1 MHKYTL
7 EDQLKLEQEY
17 KEYAKELF
25 ISRHREQ
32 ENKGRGAA
40 TAVGKGLTN
49 HYADLLAENIKQWL
63 EDELK
68 PRRGVQKEYKKLLEA
83 LVKAVGQ
90 DKVLLNACAF
100 TFETVINAVVD
111 TRGRQSVSS
120 VASTIGVKLYHEC
133 KLEAYLQ
140 TVEDRPKVKRIEAEV
155 SSRVQT
161 RYKWNYVDQIT
172 IQDNYDFYKAEPREL
187 LAIGAALLHMFK
199 EVTGIV
205 DFLTTT
211 KNIFLVPNDK
221 FMQIWAANLDNIA
234 SRLTLAVPTIIP
246 PKPWTGLF
254 EGAYYGA
261 LKGRTQLLRLTYMQR
276 KTRTVQNYIRRVQEL
291 DLTEVMEAINK
302 IQETAYRINTP
313 VLDLVHTLIQ
323 LGGDR
328 AGVERMQP
336 YDKLP
341 YLTNGTDEQVKV
353 HKKKAVELIHKE
365 AARKSKAIRVMK
377 TVAFAKDFSKYETIY
392 FPCNM
397 DFRGRI
403 YPLSY
408 FSHQGDDL
416 MKSLLVYADP
426 VPCKDPSDFEL
437 LQIQGCNLWGNDKV
451 SLLERIIWVEE
462 NSHHILASAKDP
474 LGYTWWEQ
482 ADEPLQ
488 FIAFCME
495 YAKAKEY
502 IEENGSIVGYKCGIV
517 ICYDGTC
524 SGLQHYS
531 AMLQDPIGGSAVNL
545 IDHEKPADIYQE
557 VADKV
562 QALVESDLDNGSVDT
577 IVEDKDGREFTKY
590 GTKTL
595 ATAWLAHGIN
605 RKVCKRPVMT
615 LAYGSG
621 QYGFGEQILEDTV
634 KDSPE
639 FDGMRG
645 QAARYLAAHIW
656 TAVQKVVVAATE
668 GMNFLKALAKELSKE
683 DLPVNWYTP
692 LGLPVQQPYLEF
704 ERKEYRARFGAKI
717 RMRLYYNEVTDM
729 ESVDRNHQRN
739 GIAPNFIHSL
749 DSTHLMMT
757 VNAAG
762 LANYTTIHD
771 SFGTSLGEARHL
783 KQVIREQLYIL
794 YTEYRP
800 LEAFKDYVEEQLG
813 RPVDVE
819 LPQKGTLDL
828 KEILTST
835 FVFH

>member
-68 PRRGVQKEYKKLLEA
+68 PRRGVQKEYKKLLEY
-83 LVKAVGQ
+83 LVKAVGK

-100 TFETVINAVVD
+100 TFETVINAITDV
-111 TRGRQSVSS
+111 TAKATVST
-120 VASTIGVKLYHEC
+120 VASMLGMKIYQEC
-133 KLEAYLQ
+133 HLDAYIKSL
-140 TVEDRPKVKRIEAEV
+140 EDRPQIVRIEQEV
-155 SSRVQT
+155 KTRVQL
-161 RYKWNYVDQIT
+161 RYKTAYTEEIT
-172 IQDNYDFYKAEPREL
+172 KDFPFYKPNTREL
-187 LAIGAALLHMFK
+187 GSLGVQLLHIFV
-199 EVTGIV
+199 EVTGLATYTEEGKSTRV
-205 DFLTTT
+205 SPTDRMLE
-211 KNIFLVPNDK
+211 
-221 FMQIWAANLDNIA
+221 IWSKNLDYIA
-234 SRLTLAVPTIIP
+234 TKMVYTTPTIIP
-246 PKPWTGLF
+246 PKPWTSIT

-261 LKGRTQLLRLTYMQR
+261 MKGRTQLLRLPFVGGR
-276 KTRTVQNYIRRVQEL
+276 TRTVKTYLSRLKEL
-291 DLTEVMEAINK
+291 DLSEIFKAINS
-302 IQETAYRINTP
+302 IQETAYRINVP
-313 VLDLVHTLIQ
+313 ILELIEKIVEE
-323 LGGDR
+323 GGER
-328 AGVERMQP
+328 AGIERIEP
-336 YDKLP
+336 YAKLP
-341 YLTNGTDEQVKV
+341 YLAEGTKEQIKA

-365 AARKSKAIRVMK
+365 ITRKSKALRVLK
-377 TVAFAKDFSKYETIY
+377 TLYNARAFSKYETIY

-403 YPLSY
+403 YPLSF

-416 MKSLLVYADP
+416 MKSLIIYADP

-451 SLLERIIWVEE
+451 SLLDRIIWVEN
-462 NSHHILASAKDP
+462 NSHHILKSAEDP

-502 IEENGSIVGYKCGIV
+502 IAENGSIVGYKCGIV

-562 QALVESDLDNGSVDT
+562 QALVENDLENGSVDT
-577 IVEDKDGREFTKY
+577 LTEDKDGREFTKY

-656 TAVQKVVVAATE
+656 EAVQKVVVAATE
-668 GMNFLKALAKELSKE
+668 GMNFLKALARELAKD

-692 LGLPVQQPYLEF
+692 LGLPVQQPYL
-704 ERKEYRARFGAKI
+704 KLTQHTYQARLGAKVRI
-717 RMRLYYNEVTDM
+717 RLYYQEPDEK
-729 ESVDRNHQRN
+729 ESVDVNHQRN

-762 LANYTTIHD
+762 LTNYTTIHD

-794 YTEYRP
+794 YTEHRP
-800 LEAFKDYVEEQLG
+800 LEAFKEYVEEQLG
-813 RPVDVE
+813 RPVEVE

-828 KEILTST
+828 EEILTST

>member
-1 MHKYTL
+1 MQKYTL

-68 PRRGVQKEYKKLLEA
+68 PRRGVQKEYKKLLEY
-83 LVKAVGQ
+83 LVKAVGK

-100 TFETVINAVVD
+100 TFETIVNSL
-111 TRGRQSVSS
+111 TEGRGYTTN
-120 VASTIGVKLYHEC
+120 STIAGLIGTKLYHEC
-133 KLEAYLQ
+133 RLDAYIKSLDG
-140 TVEDRPKVKRIEAEV
+140 DRVKIRTIEHEV
-155 SSRVQT
+155 KSRVQT
-161 RYKWNYVDQIT
+161 RYKKEYVAEISKDF
-172 IQDNYDFYKAEPREL
+172 DFYNATKREL
-187 LAIGAALLHMFK
+187 LALGAPLLHLFI
-199 EVTGIV
+199 ECTGLAEYEDTAKTV
-205 DFLTTT
+205 RVAPTEKL
-211 KNIFLVPNDK
+211 L
-221 FMQIWAANLDNIA
+221 QLWATNLDHIA
-234 SRLTLAVPTIIP
+234 SRISWAVPTIIP
-246 PKPWTGLF
+246 PKKWKSLD
-254 EGAYYGA
+254 EGSYYGELA
-261 LKGRTQLLRLTYMQR
+261 SRVSFLRISFTDK
-276 KTRTVQNYIRRVQEL
+276 KTRTVQNYLRRLREL
-291 DLTEVMEAINK
+291 DLSDVFKAVNS
-302 IQETAYRINTP
+302 IQETAYKVNTQ
-313 VLDLVHTLIQ
+313 VLDLVTYLLEQ
-323 LGGDR
+323 GGER
-328 AGVERMQP
+328 AGLERMEP

-341 YLTNGTDEQVKV
+341 YLIEGTEEQIKA
-353 HKKKAVELIHKE
+353 HKKKAVELIKKE
-365 AARKSKAIRVMK
+365 IARKSKALRVLK
-377 TVAFAKDFSKYETIY
+377 TVDFARNYRKYDTIY
-392 FPCNM
+392 FPCNI

-403 YPLSY
+403 YPMSY

-416 MKSLLVYADP
+416 MKSLIIYADP
-426 VPCKDPSDFEL
+426 VPCKDPNDFEL

-451 SLLERIIWVEE
+451 SLLERIKWVED
-462 NSHHILASAKDP
+462 NSHHILESARDP

-502 IEENGSIVGYKCGIV
+502 IEDNGSIVGYKCGIV

-562 QALVESDLDNGSVDT
+562 QALVESDLENGSVDT
-577 IVEDKDGREFTKY
+577 ITEDKDGREFTKY

-656 TAVQKVVVAATE
+656 EAVQKVVVAATE
-668 GMNFLKALAKELSKE
+668 GMTFLKALARELSKE

-692 LGLPVQQPYLEF
+692 LGFPVQQPYIQTT
-704 ERKEYRARFGAKI
+704 KKVYQARFGAKV
-717 RMRLYYNEVTDM
+717 RVRFYYDEVDDT
-729 ESVDRNHQRN
+729 ESVDVNHQRN

-757 VNAAG
+757 VNAAN
-762 LANYTTIHD
+762 LAHYTTIHD

-794 YTEYRP
+794 YTEHRP
-800 LEAFKDYVEEQLG
+800 LESFKEYVEEQLG
-813 RPVDVE
+813 RPVDID
-819 LPQKGTLDL
+819 LPTKGNLDL
-828 KEILTST
+828 KEILAST